1 MVCVDITQ
9 QDIVQTCFPKYFS
22 CLVFFSGVSAYFHL
36 VGITVKK
43 EQNLHHLEFAAGNR
57 HLLLDPAAQVV
68 DVTLCVWYDQL
79 SSLRSPVEA
88 A

>member
-22 CLVFFSGVSAYFHL
+22 CLVFFSGVPAYFHL

-43 EQNLHHLEFAAGNR
+43 EQNLHHLESAAGNR

-68 DVTLCVWYDQL
+68 DVTLCVRYDQL